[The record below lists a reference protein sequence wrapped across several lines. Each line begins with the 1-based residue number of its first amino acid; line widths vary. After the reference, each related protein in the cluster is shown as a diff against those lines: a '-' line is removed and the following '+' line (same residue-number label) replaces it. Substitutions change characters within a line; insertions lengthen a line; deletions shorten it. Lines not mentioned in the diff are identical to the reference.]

1 MKNMEKIDPREL
13 LVKIVGILDKHQIS
27 YLITGGMAVFVWG
40 RPRFTADID
49 LVVELS
55 VDKLG
60 ELEEALRA
68 LGKTGYV
75 DGDAMRNALK
85 VRGEF
90 NFIDGV
96 TGMKVDFWISAN
108 DDFDRSRLK
117 RRIAKNIIGK
127 DVYFSSS
134 EDLILSKLRWW
145 RETGSSRHAEDIA
158 SIISI
163 SGEQLDREYLFKWA
177 EKLGYKDLLDKVYNL

>member
-1 MKNMEKIDPREL
+1 MEKIDPREL
-13 LVKIVGILDKHQIS
+13 LVEIAGILDKYQIP

-60 ELEEALRA
+60 KLEGALKA
-68 LGKTGYV
+68 LGNAGYV
-75 DGDAMRNALK
+75 DGEAMREALK
-85 VRGEF
+85 VQGEF

-96 TGMKVDFWISAN
+96 TGMKVDFWIAAN
-108 DDFDRSRLK
+108 DDFDRSRLE
-117 RRIAKNIIGK
+117 RRVAKEIIGK
-127 DVYFSSS
+127 RVYFSSP

-145 RETGSSRHAEDIA
+145 GETGSSRHAEDIA
-158 SIISI
+158 SVLAV
-163 SGEQLDREYLFKWA
+163 SGEQLDREYLKKWA
-177 EKLGYKDLLDKVYNL
+177 ERLGHKDLLDKVFNE